1 MHYSRSGSVGEGSN
15 GMAGGPG
22 SQRQHG
28 SAGSSPDFAG
38 GYDSTEYTDSPP
50 DSTNR
55 GPTTGSAY
63 APHAYT
69 HTPPSIDASY
79 AGGPVV
85 SGGSYHPSPY
95 ATTPGGA
102 YGPPGGHETAYNGA
116 AANAGFVTFDGDHH
130 EASGMRSYSMTTTAG
145 SEYVPGPNRG
155 YSSNNATWRSPTYPF
170 TTSR

>member
-15 GMAGGPG
+15 GIAGGPG

-28 SAGSSPDFAG
+28 SAGSSPDF
-38 GYDSTEYTDSPP
+38 YDSTEYTDSPP

-63 APHAYT
+63 AAHTYT
-69 HTPPSIDASY
+69 HTPPSMEASY
-79 AGGPVV
+79 AGTPVV
-85 SGGSYHPSPY
+85 PGGSYHPPSYGAP
-95 ATTPGGA
+95 AGGG
-102 YGPPGGHETAYNGA
+102 YGASTGHETGYNGA
-116 AANAGFVTFDGDHH
+116 AASAGYVTYDGDHH
-130 EASGMRSYSMTTTAG
+130 EAGGMRSYGIATSAG

-170 TTSR
+170 PTSR